1 MRPRAGLIPFDIDV
15 EHLRINNSLPQ
26 QAKFHSAPSL
36 TATWKSSADGIHQSH
51 GVRVVRQIVKCLGLL
66 LPSHRV
72 E

>member
-36 TATWKSSADGIHQSH
+36 AATWKSRADGIHQAH
-51 GVRVVRQIVKCLGLL
+51 GVRVIGIKCLELL